1 MRATRKSVARF
12 GFLPLL
18 LLAPAVWAGSP
29 QPAKGCA
36 IVEEHPFSVAPS
48 AFAVVEPVAAI
59 TVPALVDGSLV
70 QWRALPGM
78 AVRRG
83 EVLGRLAGPERAKE
97 MIETRSALEE
107 ARSAF
112 DLARKNEAAA
122 RETYPV
128 ITNVQKLNEAQAAVA
143 QAESALKAAK
153 ARWAFVRSEGE
164 IRAPVT
170 GALTG
175 VYAADGQAVAA
186 GTVLARIEDSSR
198 LWLHAV
204 FYGRDALLLTPGL
217 HGLFAPLGGGKAV
230 PVRVGSVIAP
240 MQPDGGRAVGCLPVS
255 PAAWF
260 SGQSGTLK
268 LEAPPLSWPAVP
280 ESALILKG
288 ESWYVLVRG
297 QAGDERRKV
306 EPGPEAGG
314 WRAIL
319 RGVKPGEQVVV
330 KDAYLLFHRDV
341 AKAFTPPD

>member
-1 MRATRKSVARF
+1 MWATRKSVARF

-18 LLAPAVWAGSP
+18 LARAAWAGSS
-29 QPAKGCA
+29 QPAQGCVV
-36 IVEEHPFSVAPS
+36 VEERPFSVAPS
-48 AFAVVEPVAAI
+48 AYAVVEPVAAI

-70 QWRALPGM
+70 QWKALPGM

-83 EVLGRLAGPERAKE
+83 DVLGQLAGPERAKE
-97 MIETRSALEE
+97 MVEARSALEE

-128 ITNVQKLNEAQAAVA
+128 ITDVRKLNEARAAVT

-153 ARWAFVRSEGE
+153 ARWAFVRGEGE
-164 IRAPVT
+164 IRAP
-170 GALTG
+170 ATG
-175 VYAADGQAVAA
+175 VLTRGYAADGQTVAA
-186 GTVLARIEDSSR
+186 GTVLARMEDSSR

-204 FYGRDALLLTPGL
+204 FYGRDALLLKPGL
-217 HGLFAPLGGGKAV
+217 HGLFAPLGGGEAV

-255 PAAWF
+255 PPAWF

-297 QAGDERRKV
+297 AVGDEHRKV

-314 WRAIL
+314 WRAIV

-330 KDAYLLFHRDV
+330 KDAYLLFHRNV